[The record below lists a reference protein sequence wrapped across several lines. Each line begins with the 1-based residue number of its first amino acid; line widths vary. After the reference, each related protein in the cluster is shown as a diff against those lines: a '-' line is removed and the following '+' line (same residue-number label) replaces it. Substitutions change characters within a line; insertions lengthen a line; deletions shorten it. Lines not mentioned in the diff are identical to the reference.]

1 MVSLSLRDNEELSS
15 QETGLQGGNR
25 EVITDKA
32 CFMIWLKEGEHDR
45 TTDQELVL

>member
-1 MVSLSLRDNEELSS
+1 MASLSLRDNEELSS
-15 QETGLQGGNR
+15 QKTDLQGANR